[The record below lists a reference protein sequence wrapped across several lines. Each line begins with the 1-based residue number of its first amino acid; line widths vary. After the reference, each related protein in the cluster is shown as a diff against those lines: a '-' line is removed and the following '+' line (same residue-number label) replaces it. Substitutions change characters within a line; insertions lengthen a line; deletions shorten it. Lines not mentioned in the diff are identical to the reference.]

1 MIAGALLGLAATVI
15 LFIFKSHPLKY
26 DPSAAFAD
34 APAPAPTQKS
44 ETTQKI
50 VKDEKASLPGEG
62 DKTSLLSKNDDKT
75 SLLSGNDDKT
85 SVLKNTN
92 NNQNPDDKTTL
103 LKEEE
108 KTPEENK
115 DPDEERPTELLFPKD
130 SLNKAGQGS
139 YRASG
144 DTQLLF
150 PDGNGSAVKEKAKSP
165 EKGPESEFD
174 ADEATQMIRH

>member
-1 MIAGALLGLAATVI
+1 MGKIMMIAGALLGLAATVI

-44 ETTQKI
+44 ETTQKN
-50 VKDEKASLPGEG
+50 VEDEKTSLPAEN
-62 DKTSLLSKNDDKT
+62 DKTSLLSKSDDKT

-108 KTPEENK
+108 KKN
-115 DPDEERPTELLFPKD
+115 PDEERPTELLFPKD

-150 PDGNGSAVKEKAKSP
+150 PDGNDSAVKEKAKSP
-165 EKGPESEFD
+165 EKSPVSEFD
-174 ADEATQMIRH
+174 ADEATQMIRR